1 MYLNP
6 DCEQKYQF
14 MSLTRLFG
22 GTKSRLSRLYRSQLP
37 PPTELPSASE
47 RGSQYWCGGGH
58 VVSKDALSFAK
69 RDDKHPLAQAMFAIP
84 GVRTVFA
91 VNDFVTV
98 TKEDAANWANLT
110 HPIVEALEEV
120 V

>member
-1 MYLNP
+1 MADFENGFVYVDSGKKAAPAPAAKAPRGKLSITFSDTPNP
-6 DCEQKYQF
+6 NAMKF
-14 MSLTRLFG
+14 SL
-22 GTKSRLSRLYRSQLP
+22 
-37 PPTELPSASE
+37 
-47 RGSQYWCGGGH
+47 GGH
-58 VVSKDALSFAK
+58 VVSKEALSFAK
-69 RDDKHPLAQAMFAIP
+69 RDDMHPLAQAMFAIP

-120 V
+120 I

>member
-1 MYLNP
+1 M
-6 DCEQKYQF
+6 KF
-14 MSLTRLFG
+14 SL
-22 GTKSRLSRLYRSQLP
+22 
-37 PPTELPSASE
+37 
-47 RGSQYWCGGGH
+47 GGH